1 MMVAPLLSE
10 MKIDAGCTRRKK
22 KNEFSGYI
30 SLSSHREKRTR
41 EEVTAGSLRS
51 EEEGKG
57 CIYERKRRLFAQ
69 SCSGHTWIWLQDKR
83 NSTGWSKL
91 LTGRTKEE
99 DWFC

>member
-1 MMVAPLLSE
+1 MVAPLLSE

-51 EEEGKG
+51 EEGDGE
-57 CIYERKRRLFAQ
+57 ERLHTRKREKTVR
-69 SCSGHTWIWLQDKR
+69 SV
-83 NSTGWSKL
+83 L
-91 LTGRTKEE
+91 LRSYL
-99 DWFC
+99 DMVAR

>member
-30 SLSSHREKRTR
+30 SLSSHRGKRTR

-51 EEEGKG
+51 EEEEGG
-57 CIYERKRRLFAQ
+57 EERLLNERERRLFAQ
-69 SCSGHTWIWLQDKR
+69 SCSGHT
-83 NSTGWSKL
+83 
-91 LTGRTKEE
+91 
-99 DWFC
+99 

>member
-51 EEEGKG
+51 EEEEGKG
-57 CIYERKRRLFAQ
+57 CTHERERRLFAQ
-69 SCSGHTWIWLQDKR
+69 SCSGHT
-83 NSTGWSKL
+83 
-91 LTGRTKEE
+91 
-99 DWFC
+99 